1 MRLKIVGTS
10 SGRPKRIVQAAGA
23 LIVTP
28 GKIPYPRLLPRAR
41 GEGVRCFLPSPAHG
55 GGAGGRGS
63 TLGEPRDG
71 ASPRGYDYGAPPAP
85 VGILDRPW
93 RAAVPPASVDRPGQK
108 EPRRAPHDRQAR
120 PA

>member
-28 GKIPYPRLLPRAR
+28 GKIPYP
-41 GEGVRCFLPSPAHG
+41 CPSPVHG
-55 GGAGGRGS
+55 GGAGVGDPLLAS
-63 TLGEPRDG
+63 LRDG

-108 EPRRAPHDRQAR
+108 EPRRAPHDRQA
-120 PA
+120 